1 MSTYLIFSSWTQQG
15 VQSAKES
22 PARLD
27 AAKQAAKA
35 AGGEIKAVYLVTGE
49 YDFIL
54 VVEAPNDET
63 LARLVIATGMQGN
76 LRTKTVRAF
85 SEDEYRKIIASL
97 P

>member
-1 MSTYLIFSSWTQQG
+1 MATYLIFSSWTQQG
-15 VQSAKES
+15 IQSAKEA

-35 AGGEIKAVYLVTGE
+35 AGGEIKATYLVTGE
-49 YDFIL
+49 YDL
-54 VVEAPNDET
+54 VNVVEAPNDET
-63 LARLVIATGMQGN
+63 LARLLIVTGMQGN

-85 SEDEYRKIIASL
+85 TEDEFRRIIASL